1 MWKQFDRI
9 LHYGIADQSA
19 VASSSSPN
27 PPPLPSS
34 SSSSPIPPYLPP
46 TNILKDMMTTNPQ
59 QQPDIPFLERS
70 DPRAIEFRNAF
81 RTWFHNQPWSCISRK
96 SVRLW
101 LGWSMYNAYYHT
113 LCKGQKEGI
122 EKVLGWMERRGGA
135 EFLELNEEEEEEE
148 KEETSGP
155 SSDDQDEDLKPLR
168 VSLDPLRVESRPAIV
183 YAVIHLVGY
192 LALGWFEWMYGMKVE
207 TIGGLTYVKPPP
219 TRLNPYELI

>member
-1 MWKQFDRI
+1 
-9 LHYGIADQSA
+9 
-19 VASSSSPN
+19 
-27 PPPLPSS
+27 
-34 SSSSPIPPYLPP
+34 
-46 TNILKDMMTTNPQ
+46 
-59 QQPDIPFLERS
+59 
-70 DPRAIEFRNAF
+70 
-81 RTWFHNQPWSCISRK
+81 
-96 SVRLW
+96 
-101 LGWSMYNAYYHT
+101 MYNAYYHT